1 MAEPFTDLDQRTANI
16 IRGLTLDAVQTA
28 NSGHPGLPLGMAD
41 AAVVLWTRFLKFDPQ
56 APDWADRDR
65 FVLSAGHGSML
76 LYALLHLGGYDL
88 SLDEIKRFRQLHSKT
103 PGHPEVHYAPGI
115 ETTTGPLGQGI
126 ATAVGM
132 AIAER
137 HLADTFNQP
146 DLPLVDHYTYV
157 IVSDG
162 DLMEGVS
169 HEACSLAGH
178 LRLGKLI
185 VLYDDNHITID
196 GSTDLSYSDDAAKR
210 FEAYGWQ
217 VLHADG
223 QNMPSVFDALQAA
236 QSDPTRPSMI
246 ITHTTIGYGMPN
258 RQGTQKAHSDA
269 PGDEEVRLA
278 KERLG
283 LPMDQPFYVPDEAVQ
298 HMHAAADRG
307 KERHQQWQQ
316 VWEHYQEQQP
326 DLAQTWQTMWS
337 TELPQGWDAN
347 MPTFDVN
354 DPKGVATRQA
364 SGKVLETITKTLPQ
378 LLGGSGDLTPSNNTM
393 PKGAESLD
401 PESFAGR
408 YIHYGIREHG
418 MAGAMNGMAL
428 HGGILPYG
436 GTFFTFSDY
445 LRPAL
450 RLSALMQVQVVYVFT
465 HDSVGLGED
474 GPTHQPVEHLAACRA
489 IPKLSVIR
497 PSDATETVEAWRV
510 AVSNREGPTALIL
523 SRQPL
528 PVLDRATMAPAEGLQ
543 RGGYVL
549 QDVDDPEVLLI
560 ATGSEVS
567 IALDGAKLLQEK
579 NVRVR
584 VVSLPCWE
592 LFEKQDQTYR
602 DEVLPSHITARV
614 GVEAAVRLGW
624 DRYIG
629 ANGAFVGV
637 GDRFGASAP
646 YKDVYKE
653 YGLTS
658 EHVAEAALQQ
668 LGRDENVEAEEA
680 GVQEVAGRNPEGHE
694 GSS

>member
-1 MAEPFTDLDQRTANI
+1 MAEPFTDLDQRTANV

-28 NSGHPGLPLGMAD
+28 ESGHPGLPLGMAD

-76 LYALLHLGGYDL
+76 LYALLHLAGYDL

-103 PGHPEVHYAPGI
+103 PGHPEVHYADGI

-157 IVSDG
+157 IASDG

-185 VLYDDNHITID
+185 VLYDNNHITID
-196 GSTDLSYSDDAAKR
+196 GSTDLAYSDDAAKR

-223 QNMPSVFDALQAA
+223 QNMQSLFEALQAA
-236 QSDPTRPSMI
+236 QSNPTRPSMI
-246 ITHTTIGYGMPN
+246 VTNTTIGYGMPN

-278 KERLG
+278 KENLG
-283 LPMDQPFYVPDEAVQ
+283 LPADQFFYVPDEAVQ
-298 HMHAAADRG
+298 HMRAAAERG
-307 KERHQQWQQ
+307 KERHAQWQQ
-316 VWEHYQEQQP
+316 VWERYQQEQP

-337 TELPQGWDAN
+337 TELPQGWDAD
-347 MPTFDVN
+347 MPTFDPN
-354 DPKGVATRQA
+354 EPKGVATRQA
-364 SGKVLETITKTLPQ
+364 SGKVLEAIIKTLPQ
-378 LLGGSGDLTPSNNTM
+378 LLGGSGDLTPSNNT
-393 PKGAESLD
+393 KTKDAGEIE
-401 PESFAGR
+401 PESFVGR
-408 YIHYGIREHG
+408 YVHYGVREHG
-418 MAGAMNGMAL
+418 MAAAMNGMAL

-445 LRPAL
+445 MRPAL

-489 IPKLSVIR
+489 IPKLFVVR
-497 PSDATETVEAWRV
+497 PSDATETVEAWRM

-528 PVLDRATMAPAEGLQ
+528 PVLDRTKLAPAKGLQ
-543 RGGYVL
+543 RGGYVV
-549 QDVDDPEVLLI
+549 QDADDPEVIVI
-560 ATGSEVS
+560 ATGSEVP

-579 NVRVR
+579 DVRVR

-592 LFEKQDQTYR
+592 LFEKQDQAYR
-602 DEVLPSHITARV
+602 DQVLPPQITARV

-629 ANGAFVGV
+629 ATGAFVGV
-637 GDRFGASAP
+637 GDRYGASAP

-653 YGLTS
+653 YGLTT
-658 EHVAEAALQQ
+658 EHVAEAALRQ
-668 LGRDENVEAEEA
+668 LGRGENVEAAQA
-680 GVQEVAGRNPEGHE
+680 GVPEVAGRNPEGDE

>member
-41 AAVVLWTRFLKFDPQ
+41 AAVVLCTRFLKFDPQ

-418 MAGAMNGMAL
+418 MAAAMNGMAL

-602 DEVLPSHITARV
+602 DEVLPPHITARV

>member
-1 MAEPFTDLDQRTANI
+1 
-16 IRGLTLDAVQTA
+16 
-28 NSGHPGLPLGMAD
+28 
-41 AAVVLWTRFLKFDPQ
+41 
-56 APDWADRDR
+56 
-65 FVLSAGHGSML
+65 
-76 LYALLHLGGYDL
+76 
-88 SLDEIKRFRQLHSKT
+88 
-103 PGHPEVHYAPGI
+103 
-115 ETTTGPLGQGI
+115 
-126 ATAVGM
+126 
-132 AIAER
+132 
-137 HLADTFNQP
+137 
-146 DLPLVDHYTYV
+146 
-157 IVSDG
+157 
-162 DLMEGVS
+162 
-169 HEACSLAGH
+169 
-178 LRLGKLI
+178 
-185 VLYDDNHITID
+185 
-196 GSTDLSYSDDAAKR
+196 
-210 FEAYGWQ
+210 
-217 VLHADG
+217 
-223 QNMPSVFDALQAA
+223 
-236 QSDPTRPSMI
+236 
-246 ITHTTIGYGMPN
+246 
-258 RQGTQKAHSDA
+258 
-269 PGDEEVRLA
+269 
-278 KERLG
+278 
-283 LPMDQPFYVPDEAVQ
+283 
-298 HMHAAADRG
+298 
-307 KERHQQWQQ
+307 
-316 VWEHYQEQQP
+316 
-326 DLAQTWQTMWS
+326 
-337 TELPQGWDAN
+337 
-347 MPTFDVN
+347 
-354 DPKGVATRQA
+354 
-364 SGKVLETITKTLPQ
+364 VLESITKTVPQ

-393 PKGAESLD
+393 PKGVEALD

-408 YIHYGIREHG
+408 YIHFGVREHG
-418 MAGAMNGMAL
+418 MAAAMNGMAL

-510 AVSNREGPTALIL
+510 AVSNCEGPTALIL

-528 PVLDRATMAPAEGLQ
+528 PVLDRSALAPAEGLQ

-549 QDVDDPEVLLI
+549 QDADDPEVLVI
-560 ATGSEVS
+560 ATGSEVP

-579 NVRVR
+579 DVHVR

-592 LFEKQDQTYR
+592 LFEKQDQAYR
-602 DEVLPSHITARV
+602 DEVLPPQVTARV

-668 LGRDENVEAEEA
+668 LGRSENVEAEDG
-680 GVQEVAGRNPEGHE
+680 GVQEVAGSNPAGDE